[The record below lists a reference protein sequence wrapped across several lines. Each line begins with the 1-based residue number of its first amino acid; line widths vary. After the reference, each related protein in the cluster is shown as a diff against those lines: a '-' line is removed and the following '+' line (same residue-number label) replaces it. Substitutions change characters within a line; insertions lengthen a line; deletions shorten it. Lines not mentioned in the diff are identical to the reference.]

1 MTDPGTFREAILAL
15 TGLGGT
21 AFAVEQYIRFRPWT
35 HTDSKAKTG
44 TT

>member
-21 AFAVEQYIRFRPWT
+21 AFAVEQYVRFRAWP
-35 HTDSKAKTG
+35 HTGAKRKTG
-44 TT
+44 EA